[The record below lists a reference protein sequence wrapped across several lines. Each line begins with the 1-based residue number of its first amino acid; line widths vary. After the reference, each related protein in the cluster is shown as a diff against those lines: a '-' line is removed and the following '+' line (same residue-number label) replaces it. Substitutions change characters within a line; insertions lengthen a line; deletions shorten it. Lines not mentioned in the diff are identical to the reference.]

1 MLGTEA
7 RLLHAWLLEPVAQ
20 LACGLGPLP
29 DALGWTVAR
38 TSSPFLRAA
47 WEAWGLQL
55 LAATPPQARLDAQ
68 TDAMHASTIL
78 LAYNTV
84 KRALA
89 VLLHKGALAAPA
101 GLYASHELAAAAQPQ
116 CTYRLYVRVARLFR
130 ACFAVLAC
138 PSRETVSV
146 RLAACWGVGMSTAP
160 SLQLPGGDASGVTAG
175 ESALRTKN
183 RRPVVAPPGCASRK
197 TMFIGT
203 TSS

>member
-38 TSSPFLRAA
+38 TSSAFLRAA

-101 GLYASHELAAAAQPQ
+101 GLYASHELAAAAQPHGLAARRQ
-116 CTYRLYVRVARLFR
+116 YPAAALQRSHVLEAADYRDALVFR
-130 ACFAVLAC
+130 ALWATLGSA
-138 PSRETVSV
+138 P
-146 RLAACWGVGMSTAP
+146 AAAMSW
-160 SLQLPGGDASGVTAG
+160 
-175 ESALRTKN
+175 R
-183 RRPVVAPPGCASRK
+183 ASR
-197 TMFIGT
+197 TNV
-203 TSS
+203 